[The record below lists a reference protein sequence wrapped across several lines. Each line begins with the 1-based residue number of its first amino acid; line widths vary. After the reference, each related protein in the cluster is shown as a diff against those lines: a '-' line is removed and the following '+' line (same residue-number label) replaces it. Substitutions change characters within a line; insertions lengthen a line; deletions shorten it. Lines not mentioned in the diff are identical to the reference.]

1 MKSETERRS
10 FTFEVRA
17 KQDDRG
23 RYIEGRPIVYGK
35 ETVIGEMF
43 REEICAGALD
53 KADLKDVRLLVNHDT
68 SKIPLARSR
77 HNNKNSTMQ
86 LRVDKEGLWI
96 RAYLDV
102 ENNAEA
108 KALYSAVERGDIT
121 GMSFLFGITKERWED
136 LKKEL
141 PKRFIEEIST
151 VVEVSAV
158 TFPAYEDTE
167 ITARNKEALES
178 AKRALESALP
188 AVDTAGGD
196 TEGLDSRKAESELQL
211 LKEKV
216 KIVGGLE

>member
-1 MKSETERRS
+1 MKNETERRA
-10 FTFEVRA
+10 FTFDVRTN
-17 KQDDRG
+17 QDDRG
-23 RYIEGRPIVYGK
+23 KYIEGRPIVYGK

-53 KADLKDVRLLVNHDT
+53 KTDLTDVRFLVNHDT

-77 HNNKNSTMQ
+77 HNNENSTMQ
-86 LRVDKEGLWI
+86 LKVDEKGLQI
-96 RAYLDV
+96 RAYMDV

-108 KALYSAVERGDIT
+108 KALYSAVERRDIT
-121 GMSFLFGITKERWED
+121 GMSFLFGVTKERWED

-151 VVEVSAV
+151 VIEVSAV

-178 AKRALESALP
+178 AKRALESARP
-188 AVDTAGGD
+188 AVDTAGD
-196 TEGLDSRKAESELQL
+196 ESEGLDSRKEESELQL

-216 KIVGGLE
+216 RIIGGLG

>member
-1 MKSETERRS
+1 MKSKPERRA

-17 KQDDRG
+17 SQDDRG
-23 RYIEGRPIVYGK
+23 RYIEGRPIVYEK
-35 ETVIGEMF
+35 ETNIGGMF

-53 KADLKDVRLLVNHDT
+53 KTDLSDVRFLVNHDT

-86 LRVDKEGLWI
+86 LKTDEKGLWI
-96 RAYLDV
+96 RAYLDT
-102 ENNAEA
+102 ENNTEA

-121 GMSFLFGITKERWED
+121 GMSFFFGIEKERWED
-136 LKKEL
+136 LKKDL

-151 VVEVSAV
+151 VIEVSAV

-178 AKRALESALP
+178 AKKALESARS
-188 AVDTAGGD
+188 AVDTAGD
-196 TEGLDSRKAESELQL
+196 NEEGRDSHEAESELQL

-216 KIVGGLE
+216 KIVGGLA